1 MMERVFGNHSGGRM
15 RIKKTIVDIGKI
27 PYTIIQ
33 FNYTPPKDKNVLT
46 DKIHLMEVFDKN
58 QAITGYSD
66 EFIEKIKKT
75 NNLMEAREAA
85 YEYLSMFKDYF
96 KIVEHISAETIHIK
110 CEGKSILYLTRKSLR
125 LEKDSLNTN
134 LYKSINRF
142 YIISPQSEEFE
153 FTVNDEVFDSSK
165 IKRTLTSLEVKS
177 LMYALAYENYYNGN
191 AEKALDILSLSL
203 RDKYLSR
210 LILNSF
216 TAKERQRCS
225 EVLLLASHNKKL
237 KLQSRM
243 WTPARLAEGEIIDNE
258 GMENGPCFME
268 LLGVL
273 ERNGDKFIPVT
284 SEQYK
289 RIGHKV
295 IDHYNAFKGEE
306 GVKLAA
312 DFRNLVFSKERLNI
326 SIRYTVPGFITIN
339 PRQAKAAGFNSN
351 VFKARV
357 YREQTII
364 KDGDI
369 NIDKF
374 MAFVSKDTLEY
385 LEGLKVKGLFE
396 ISEKKH
402 SIYENYTLVEMNISK
417 LPVLNRSFVINSD
430 SLDYILD
437 TYYEQRKAECMQKV
451 TRYFIEQCLGN
462 VCCKPLIYTR
472 EQYQLLKD
480 YGLDA
485 NGIYQGIDNKVEN
498 EGREPYEWRLF
509 EFGLKGFSNL
519 PKVEELL
526 IKMSEDKKK
535 LNRPEIIMVKYII
548 YLRRNGL
555 DYNINELKN
564 LLEEQ
569 KSIIRKNTRI
579 LAQVK
584 LAKTLTGS
592 WWRGLKLDDRDNYIY
607 ERNDNTLVIK
617 VIKKAI

>member
-1 MMERVFGNHSGGRM
+1 M
-15 RIKKTIVDIGKI
+15 RIKKSIVTIGKI
-27 PYTIIQ
+27 PCTVIQ

-46 DKIHLMEVFDKN
+46 DKIYLMEVFERN
-58 QAITGYSD
+58 QSIADYTN

-75 NNLMEAREAA
+75 NSLIEAREAA
-85 YEYLSMFKDYF
+85 YEYLSIFKDYF

-125 LEKDSLNTN
+125 LEKDNLNTN

-142 YIISPQSEEFE
+142 YIISPQSEEFK
-153 FTVNDEVFDSSK
+153 FTVNEEVFDSSK
-165 IKRTLTSLEVKS
+165 IKRTLTTLEVKS
-177 LMYALAYENYYNGN
+177 LLYALAYENYNNGN

-210 LILNSF
+210 LILNAF
-216 TAKERQRCS
+216 TAKERQKCS

-237 KLQSRM
+237 KLQTRL

-258 GMENGPCFME
+258 AMENGPCFME
-268 LLGVL
+268 LLGLL
-273 ERNGDKFIPVT
+273 EKNGDKFIPV
-284 SEQYK
+284 SPEKYK
-289 RIGHKV
+289 RIGQKV
-295 IDHYNAFKGEE
+295 TDHYNAFKGEE

-326 SIRYTVPGFITIN
+326 SIRYTVPGAVTIN
-339 PRQAKAAGFNSN
+339 PRQAKAAGFNTN
-351 VFKARV
+351 VFKARI

-374 MAFVSKDTLEY
+374 MALVSKDTLEY

-396 ISEKKH
+396 VSEKKDSVH
-402 SIYENYTLVEMNISK
+402 ENYTLVEMNISK
-417 LPVLNRSFVINSD
+417 LPVLNRSFVIKSD

-437 TYYEQRKAECMQKV
+437 AYYEQREAECMQKV
-451 TRYFIEQCLGN
+451 TKYFIEQCLGS
-462 VCCKPLIYTR
+462 VCSKPLIYTK

-485 NGIYQGIDNKVEN
+485 NGIYHGIDNKVDNEN
-498 EGREPYEWRLF
+498 RELYEWRLF
-509 EFGLKGFSNL
+509 EFGLKGFSSL

-526 IKMSEDKKK
+526 VKMSESKKK
-535 LNRPEIIMVKYII
+535 LNKPEVIMVGYIK

-584 LAKTLTGS
+584 LAKTLTGG
-592 WWRGLKLDDRDNYIY
+592 WWRGLKLDDKDNYIY

-617 VIKKAI
+617 VIRKAI